1 MTLNIPVLLGL
12 ESLKNAVALVEGQH
26 HNEMIT
32 GVAVVDNFADLGDK
46 TGKLA
51 FVPDADIPYINNC
64 ISRLKA
70 AGACGLITVEPSVR
84 KISALSP

>member
-12 ESLKNAVALVEGQH
+12 ESLKNAVAVVEGQH

-46 TGKLA
+46 TGKL
-51 FVPDADIPYINNC
+51 VVY
-64 ISRLKA
+64 K
-70 AGACGLITVEPSVR
+70 
-84 KISALSP
+84 